1 MLEMQCKMRLKSGY
15 NMRYTKHSP
24 KKKIPLIKHVQKVK
38 IRLFLVR
45 IKVQK
50 RQHQGLPRH
59 TKMGPKR
66 GYKGK
71 YNMEVSNSVEPFFNV
86 EEGLKISLFKVY
98 IMLQN
103 RSHTS

>member
-1 MLEMQCKMRLKSGY
+1 MRLKSGY
-15 NMRYTKHSP
+15 NMRYTKNSSN
-24 KKKIPLIKHVQKVK
+24 KKITLIKHVQEVK
-38 IRLFLVR
+38 IMPLLVR

-50 RQHQGLPRH
+50 QQLRGLPRH

-86 EEGLKISLFKVY
+86 EEGLKISLLSVY
-98 IMLQN
+98 NMLQN
-103 RSHTS
+103 KSHTS